1 VYMCIRFKSKLK
13 LNLDYLKARVAKK
26 E

>member
-1 VYMCIRFKSKLK
+1 VCMRFKSKLK